1 MIRSGKLGTLLKSRL
16 HQNLLSQEVVTRSR
30 MRTENLPFLETVACQ
45 FSSLP
50 IFVDCNKVRKH
61 FEYILYA
68 WMEAFQV
75 CKCKSTADRTCDFT
89 PLSARKVSHFS
100 RSTLN
105 EKLVFSRLIKVASL
119 TIFCVPLPSYNFIV
133 SIKDDIYCVLLHIFR
148 CLINSFLWLFVKKN
162 QGVGLRGAYLTLNL
176 HYACLICIYSTGN
189 FPTFFFFGFSV
200 VL

>member
-1 MIRSGKLGTLLKSRL
+1 MTRSGKLGTTLKSRL
-16 HQNLLSQEVVTRSR
+16 HQNFLSHEIVTRLR
-30 MRTENLPFLETVACQ
+30 MKRENLVFLEPVARQ

-89 PLSARKVSHFS
+89 PLSVVEVSNIIS

-119 TIFCVPLPSYNFIV
+119 TIFCVPLPSYNFMV
-133 SIKDDIYCVLLHIFR
+133 SIKDDFYCGY
-148 CLINSFLWLFVKKN
+148 FV
-162 QGVGLRGAYLTLNL
+162 LRGERWP
-176 HYACLICIYSTGN
+176 IS
-189 FPTFFFFGFSV
+189 
-200 VL
+200 